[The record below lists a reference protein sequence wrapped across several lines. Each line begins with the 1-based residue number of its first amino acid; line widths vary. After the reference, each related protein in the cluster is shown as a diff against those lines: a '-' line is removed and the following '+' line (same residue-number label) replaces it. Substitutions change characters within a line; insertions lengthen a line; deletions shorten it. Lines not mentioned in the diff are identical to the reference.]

1 MFFFLKANPYI
12 FTMRNAIKKGNSSQ
26 SKSVADLH
34 QRNSIKLDQ
43 HLHFRTTEKRCI
55 HTRFREKKQLHSYTL
70 HLFFKE
76 AASKCDTLHLPLFLF
91 RLHCYSPS
99 IPRKEKT
106 SDTRNVKSPEKEV
119 IQKHNKLFFL
129 LKISGKLQF

>member
-1 MFFFLKANPYI
+1 
-12 FTMRNAIKKGNSSQ
+12 MRDAIKKGISSQ
-26 SKSVADLH
+26 SKLVADPH
-34 QRNSIKLDQ
+34 QRNSIKPDQ
-43 HLHFRTTEKRCI
+43 RLHFRTTGKQCI

-70 HLFFKE
+70 QHLFFKE
-76 AASKCDTLHLPLFLF
+76 AASKCDTLCIYPFLF

-106 SDTRNVKSPEKEV
+106 SDTRNAKSPEKEV
-119 IQKHNKLFFL
+119 IQKHNKLFIL